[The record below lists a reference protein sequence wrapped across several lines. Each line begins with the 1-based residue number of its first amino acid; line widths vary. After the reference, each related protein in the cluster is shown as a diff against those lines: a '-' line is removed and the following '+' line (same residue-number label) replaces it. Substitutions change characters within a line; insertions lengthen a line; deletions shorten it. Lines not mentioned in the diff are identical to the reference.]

1 MIGQKLKDVIDA
13 SLLLLIH
20 DESLKVLAKT
30 LLIVKSRLWD
40 NEQYQKYLNKRTPW
54 DGWFDCDW
62 QPVVAIK

>member
-30 LLIVKSRLWD
+30 LLIVKSRL
-40 NEQYQKYLNKRTPW
+40 
-54 DGWFDCDW
+54 
-62 QPVVAIK
+62 